1 MAMRSVAL
9 VLVSWIA
16 IDPSV
21 ASADKLGGFS
31 KLDRS
36 YLVNQDRVCQPVVV
50 KDGAASGNP
59 RCQKAAADV
68 VAKLDMK
75 SPTLQ
80 TGAKA
85 TFAATASGRTLTVTK
100 EGSAAIT
107 WDAFDPIGKVVAV
120 YANEYEDRVG
130 VEYVT
135 RRAGKDVTDVVVFDL
150 IKGRSPVVVTPPV
163 GPGSGSGSAPPPP
176 TAPVEDP
183 KLTKAVT
190 AARGAQKAKALAA
203 WQAVLAIDAAHSESM
218 YRIAAI
224 HATAKKPAEAL
235 AQLTALAKSAKPD
248 ALEWLIE
255 ARFDAAFAALRG
267 DPTFRTATKLDV
279 KAATPYERLMGFG
292 GKWEQ
297 VGTAC
302 DKAEVRL
309 DTLRD
314 RSFALRVKLTCQ
326 GSKFDRTWKGT
337 WTVDANGVT
346 LVVPTKGRQ
355 VTDKDQMPCK
365 FEPRGDEDQLHCFI
379 ERDLDFVV
387 LPTRR

>member
-1 MAMRSVAL
+1 MTMRRVAL
-9 VLVSWIA
+9 VLLGLT
-16 IDPSV
+16 SV

-50 KDGAASGNP
+50 KDGAAAGNP
-59 RCQKAAADV
+59 KCAKAGADV

-75 SPTLQ
+75 APTLQ
-80 TGAKA
+80 SGAKA
-85 TFAATASGRTLTVTK
+85 TFAATASGRTLTVTRD
-100 EGSAAIT
+100 GTAAVA

-150 IKGRSPVVVTPPV
+150 IKGKAPVVVTPPV
-163 GPGSGSGSAPPPP
+163 GPGSGSGSGSATPPV
-176 TAPVEDP
+176 TPVEDP
-183 KLTKAVT
+183 KLVKAVAT
-190 AARGAQKAKALAA
+190 ARAAQKAKALAA
-203 WQAVLAIDAAHSESM
+203 WQAVLAIDAAHSEAT

-224 HATAKKPAEAL
+224 HATAKKSAEAL

-248 ALEWLIE
+248 TLEWLIE

-279 KAATPYERLMGFG
+279 KATTPYERLMGFG

-314 RSFALRVKLTCQ
+314 RSFALRVKLSCQ
-326 GSKFDRTWKGT
+326 GQRFDRTWKGT

-346 LVVPTKGRQ
+346 LIVPTKGRA